1 MDLIVFQHL
10 KGSCREVVGMLV
22 TKKDG
27 KRTKGKRHKFLHGK
41 SCLDVRKM
49 LFTVGRG
56 RLPRKVE
63 DSPCWK

>member
-27 KRTKGKRHKFLHGK
+27 KRTKGKRHEFLHGK
-41 SCLDVRKM
+41 SCLDIRKM
-49 LFTVGRG
+49 LFTA
-56 RLPRKVE
+56 
-63 DSPCWK
+63 